1 MGAEQQDRPPT
12 HVDLDCFGDWCSEFP
27 EPPDV
32 TDPAV
37 LDRLLVAWWA
47 EIAEG
52 AGADAGPRPDL
63 RAMRDELVQETPMA

>member
-1 MGAEQQDRPPT
+1 MGAAPQDRQHTP
-12 HVDLDCFGDWCSEFP
+12 VDLDCFDDWCSEFL
-27 EPPDV
+27 EPPDF

-63 RAMRDELVQETPMA
+63 RAMRDELVQETPME